1 MSPNITKLLPTI
13 TPLGRLIL
21 IALSAS
27 STPLSLPALC
37 VATGGTATHLALV
50 LRGLAA
56 RRLITR
62 AGGGSAA
69 TYALAPPQEATDEL

>member
-1 MSPNITKLLPTI
+1 MSLNIAKLFPTI

-37 VATGGTATHLALV
+37 VATGGTATTLLWSCAASPLAV
-50 LRGLAA
+50 
-56 RRLITR
+56 
-62 AGGGSAA
+62 
-69 TYALAPPQEATDEL
+69 ALSTKAP